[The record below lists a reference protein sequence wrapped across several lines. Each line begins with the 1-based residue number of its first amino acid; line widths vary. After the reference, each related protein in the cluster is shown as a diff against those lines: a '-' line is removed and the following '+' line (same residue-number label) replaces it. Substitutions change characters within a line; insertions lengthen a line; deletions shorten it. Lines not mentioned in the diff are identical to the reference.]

1 MDLEK
6 EHVEYVFHDNKRPDI
21 TYDLKNVETSATELL
36 IRGDTKNLSRLTELS
51 GIKKLWIEF
60 VNQREFDKLINL
72 VNPESLYIYGMRV
85 EDLSGLENLT
95 NLKILGLE
103 SNTRAQELWDLK
115 ANPLLE
121 SLLIRGFSKLTNI
134 QYLKYG
140 SNLKIL
146 NLEGNDSNQLKI
158 ENLQPL
164 KSLHNLEY
172 LAFSNIRVMDESLEP
187 ISVLKGLKFF
197 KTSNQFPTE
206 EFAMLSVLLPNT
218 HCNKFDP
225 YFKLTYSIYE
235 LNTMVVGKRKPLLNY
250 QRDKEKLDKYERNFR
265 KMQEKYLAKIK
276 NKNE

>member
-6 EHVEYVFHDNKRPDI
+6 KHVEYVFHDNKRPDI
-21 TYDLKNVETSATELL
+21 TYDLKNVETSSTELL
-36 IRGDTKNLSRLTELS
+36 IRGDTKNLSKLAELS

-72 VNPESLYIYGMRV
+72 INPESLYIYGMRV

-121 SLLIRGFSKLTNI
+121 SLLIKGFSKLTNI

-164 KSLHNLEY
+164 KSLKNLDY
-172 LAFSNIRVMDESLEP
+172 LAFSNIRVLDESLEP
-187 ISVLKGLKFF
+187 ISALKGLEIF

-206 EFAMLSVLLPNT
+206 EFAMLYVLLPNT
-218 HCNKFDP
+218 HCNKFEP
-225 YFKLTYSIYE
+225 YFKLTYPIYE

-265 KMQEKYLAKIK
+265 KMQEKYLSKIK
-276 NKNE
+276 NKDE

>member
-1 MDLEK
+1 MNLEK
-6 EHVEYVFHDNKRPDI
+6 EHVVYVFHDNKRPDI
-21 TYDLKNVETSATELL
+21 TYDLKNVETSAIELL
-36 IRGDTKNLSRLTELS
+36 IRGDTKNLLKLTELS
-51 GIKKLWIEF
+51 GVKKLWIEF
-60 VNQREFDKLINL
+60 VNQKEFDKIINL
-72 VNPESLYIYGMRV
+72 INPESLYIYGMRV

-95 NLKILGLE
+95 NLRILGLE

-164 KSLHNLEY
+164 KSLQNLEY
-172 LAFSNIRVMDESLEP
+172 LAFSNISVMDESLEP
-187 ISVLKGLKFF
+187 ISALKGLEIF

-218 HCNKFDP
+218 HCNKFEP
-225 YFKLTYSIYE
+225 YFKLTYPIYE

-250 QRDKEKLDKYERNFR
+250 QRDKEKLDKYERTFR
-265 KMQEKYLAKIK
+265 KMQEKYLSKIK
-276 NKNE
+276 NKDE